1 MGMNQKANSCLV
13 LFVLSVALVSSVAV
27 AGPYCS
33 VADLPDLIKCLPPPP
48 EPGSA
53 DFARDVARYEW
64 GKEQRKNPERAALA
78 RHDAV
83 WSYETIADAFSAP
96 MGLKISAVDTPEL
109 WKLLSDSLSTS
120 DQMRVAPKAYFH
132 RRRPF
137 AYFNEEPLCP
147 KEDGVWRDEGSYPSG
162 HTLRSTLAALI
173 LAEVN
178 PAKAGEIFFRAWQY
192 GESRVISGAHWQ
204 SDVDMTRFAAAIAYS
219 SLQTKPAFR
228 SQMERAKKEF
238 SAHMMGGCG
247 IIRGM
252 SKSAAKTAD
261 GRAADCALA
270 GDMLEWNVSEKVY

>member
-1 MGMNQKANSCLV
+1 
-13 LFVLSVALVSSVAV
+13 
-27 AGPYCS
+27 
-33 VADLPDLIKCLPPPP
+33 
-48 EPGSA
+48 
-53 DFARDVARYEW
+53 
-64 GKEQRKNPERAALA
+64 
-78 RHDAV
+78 
-83 WSYETIADAFSAP
+83 

-109 WKLLSDSLSTS
+109 WKLLSDSISTS

-238 SAHMMGGCG
+238 SAHMMGGGCG

-252 SKSAAKTAD
+252 IKSAAKTAD
-261 GRAADCALA
+261 GRAAD
-270 GDMLEWNVSEKVY
+270 